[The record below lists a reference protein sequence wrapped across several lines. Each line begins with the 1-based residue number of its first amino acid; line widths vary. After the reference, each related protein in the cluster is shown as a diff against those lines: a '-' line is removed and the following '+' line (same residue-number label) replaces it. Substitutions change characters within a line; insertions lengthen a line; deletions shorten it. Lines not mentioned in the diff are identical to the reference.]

1 MNTHFHNKVAIVT
14 GSSFG
19 IGRATAIEFAKHGV
33 KLVLADCVED
43 HETLHLIKAT
53 GSEGIFVKCDVSK
66 SEDVQNLVKVAMST
80 YGQIDFAFNNA
91 GIEGVSN
98 PTALC
103 TEENWDK
110 VIGINLTGVF
120 LCMKYI
126 LPIMLEQGKGAIVNN
141 ASVAGLVGFQNSP
154 AYVASKHGIV
164 GLTKTTALE
173 YIQKGIR
180 VNAVCP
186 GIISTPMIDRFTGKN
201 KEIEKQFISMEPI
214 GRMGEPSEVA
224 NAVVWLCSNEASFI
238 SGHALPID
246 GAWTAQ

>member
-1 MNTHFHNKVAIVT
+1 MKPYFQNKVAIVT
-14 GSSFG
+14 GAAFG
-19 IGRATAIEFAKHGV
+19 IGRATAVEFAKHGV
-33 KLVLADCVED
+33 KLVLADCVD
-43 HETLHLIKAT
+43 DQETLHLVRAS
-53 GSEGIFVKCDVSK
+53 GSDGIFVHCDVSK
-66 SEDVQNLVKVAMST
+66 SEDVQHLVKLAMET

-91 GIEGVSN
+91 GIEGISN

-103 TEENWDK
+103 SEDNWNQ
-110 VIGINLTGVF
+110 VIAINLTGVF

-126 LPIMLEQGKGAIVNN
+126 LPVMLEQGSGAIVNN

-173 YIQKGIR
+173 YITKGIR

-186 GIISTPMIDRFTGKN
+186 GIIKTPMIDRFTGKD
-201 KEIEKQFISMEPI
+201 KAIEKQFISMEPI
-214 GRMGEPSEVA
+214 GRMGEPVEVA
-224 NAVVWLCSNEASFI
+224 NAVLWLCSNEASFI
-238 SGHALPID
+238 SGHSLPID

>member
-1 MNTHFHNKVAIVT
+1 M
-14 GSSFG
+14 
-19 IGRATAIEFAKHGV
+19 E
-33 KLVLADCVED
+33 
-43 HETLHLIKAT
+43 
-53 GSEGIFVKCDVSK
+53 
-66 SEDVQNLVKVAMST
+66 T

-91 GIEGVSN
+91 GVEGLSN

-126 LPIMLEQGKGAIVNN
+126 LPVMLEQGKGAIVNN

-201 KEIEKQFISMEPI
+201 KEIEKQFVSMEPI
-214 GRMGEPSEVA
+214 GRMGEPAEVA

-238 SGHALPID
+238 SGHAMPID